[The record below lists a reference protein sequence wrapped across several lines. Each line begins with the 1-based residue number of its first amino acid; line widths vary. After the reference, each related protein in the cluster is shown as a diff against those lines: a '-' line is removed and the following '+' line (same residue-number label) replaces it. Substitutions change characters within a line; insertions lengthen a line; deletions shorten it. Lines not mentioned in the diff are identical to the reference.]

1 MQIFGNL
8 RFGSPHQALYQLTNE
23 ARSFLNTSAL
33 TFRQS
38 ALSLLTDHSQH
49 KDTFLKK
56 KRFRLIKINVN

>member
-1 MQIFGNL
+1 MQIFGNLRHL

-23 ARSFLNTSAL
+23 ARSFINTSAL

-49 KDTFLKK
+49 KDTF
-56 KRFRLIKINVN
+56 